1 MALITI
7 AAAEKLQDEILQK
20 LDDVYGIVFD
30 GPEMSDE
37 QVELLALLPVAD
49 LEVIAAW
56 AEEYTANVGDYATL
70 ARSALEAKDEE
81 RATPVA
87 MTLVTCR
94 RRLR

>member
-30 GPEMSDE
+30 GPEMSDDH
-37 QVELLALLPVAD
+37 VELLALLPVAD

-56 AEEYTANVGDYATL
+56 AEEYAANVGDYATL
-70 ARSALEAKDEE
+70 ARSALEAKDE
-81 RATPVA
+81 
-87 MTLVTCR
+87 
-94 RRLR
+94 